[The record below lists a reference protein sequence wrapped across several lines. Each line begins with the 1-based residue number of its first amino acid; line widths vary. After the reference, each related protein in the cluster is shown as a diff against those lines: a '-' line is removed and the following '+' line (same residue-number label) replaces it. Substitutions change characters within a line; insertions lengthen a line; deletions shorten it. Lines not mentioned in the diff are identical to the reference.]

1 MWYSIINNEGG
12 YMTLEDFIDEN
23 RNEIDDIIKSII
35 PNFDFDDE
43 ERENWIMNDEGLYG
57 GALSG
62 GVVDI

>member
-1 MWYSIINNEGG
+1 
-12 YMTLEDFIDEN
+12 MTLEDFIDEN